1 MIREAGFIDFKIDP
15 YLNSEVRRHLELIV
29 AEFEGATLL
38 PFSSENNFKKLTVD
52 FVSESNIPQLQANGS
67 FRICVLDQNQG
78 LFSFGQSLEES
89 IVDSIVDSNVDPE
102 QIARLIAPLAHQKYQ
117 IQEKKLYQAGIK
129 NLKKVDSKS
138 RRLLQQMQEKG
149 GSFTSQDILD
159 YAQALVDLEKD
170 LIHCEDI
177 SKMEKVLKIF
187 IKSNFEKGRI
197 QLYGPLH
204 VASLEINDNL
214 LSLPIINDSFLMVE
228 LNWQDENDFNFIKKL
243 LLLHTLVSY
252 FSDKLEISDPF
263 FDETLWDGV
272 LDAIPF
278 PVALL
283 SKNGEIHQHN
293 SLFSKLNL
301 TPQDCLNYKLR
312 EKIIIQDIP
321 YNVFRKDV
329 VHLGLSKT
337 LFVFFTESFF
347 LKGDGNL
354 TPSGQEL
361 GIISSSIAHELNNPI
376 AGIQAAMSLLML
388 DEQLNVEAKSTLEE
402 MKNGASRC
410 KQLIETFLGF
420 SRATP
425 RNSGQGIS
433 DLSRVEV
440 CYQQALNLLRFRTVE
455 SGIRF
460 SFEFSR
466 HSEFRHQVNLSLLT
480 MTFYLVLGELMTL
493 YSHQLLIADKNQ
505 IEKNIKGELIESS
518 QEIQIQLH
526 ELNISGL
533 SISKL
538 IQNLLTIEN
547 FVLQVSDYS
556 LRFIYTSKG
565 V

>member
-1 MIREAGFIDFKIDP
+1 M
-15 YLNSEVRRHLELIV
+15 
-29 AEFEGATLL
+29 
-38 PFSSENNFKKLTVD
+38 
-52 FVSESNIPQLQANGS
+52 
-67 FRICVLDQNQG
+67 
-78 LFSFGQSLEES
+78 
-89 IVDSIVDSNVDPE
+89 
-102 QIARLIAPLAHQKYQ
+102 
-117 IQEKKLYQAGIK
+117 
-129 NLKKVDSKS
+129 
-138 RRLLQQMQEKG
+138 
-149 GSFTSQDILD
+149 
-159 YAQALVDLEKD
+159 
-170 LIHCEDI
+170 
-177 SKMEKVLKIF
+177 
-187 IKSNFEKGRI
+187 
-197 QLYGPLH
+197 
-204 VASLEINDNL
+204 
-214 LSLPIINDSFLMVE
+214 
-228 LNWQDENDFNFIKKL
+228 
-243 LLLHTLVSY
+243 
-252 FSDKLEISDPF
+252 
-263 FDETLWDGV
+263 
-272 LDAIPF
+272 
-278 PVALL
+278 
-283 SKNGEIHQHN
+283 
-293 SLFSKLNL
+293 
-301 TPQDCLNYKLR
+301 
-312 EKIIIQDIP
+312 
-321 YNVFRKDV
+321 
-329 VHLGLSKT
+329 
-337 LFVFFTESFF
+337 
-347 LKGDGNL
+347 
-354 TPSGQEL
+354 

-388 DEQLNVEAKSTLEE
+388 DEQLNLEAKSTLEE
-402 MKNGASRC
+402 MKNGANRC

-425 RNSGQGIS
+425 RTTAEGIS